1 MKRTFRQFV
10 LMLNPSKTKPMAIT
24 SKKEYREDIFDV
36 WGRKT
41 PSYEKHYETE
51 VIKPLADFGV
61 GTNAVSDAKGKI
73 LGAAYEVLIMAYF
86 IGLYSKRQ
94 KPLGEYVDIKDC
106 GQPIQYWGNLDSKKG
121 RKAYPKL
128 REYMFMSLV
137 ARTPDIDWIALDKG
151 QRTVNETVSM
161 LMITMEEFINYGLSV
176 LAEKLKEDEGYFY
189 NKNSFLDIF
198 KSLTRPKQDEA
209 EEEEDAPESLD

>member
-1 MKRTFRQFV
+1 MKKTFRQFV
-10 LMLNPSKTKPMAIT
+10 LMLNPSKTNAMAIT

-151 QRTVNETVSM
+151 QRTVNETVNM
-161 LMITMEEFINYGLSV
+161 LMLTMEEYINYGLSV
-176 LAEKLKEDEGYFY
+176 LDEKLKEDEGYFY
-189 NKNSFLDIF
+189 NKNSILDIF
-198 KSLTRPKQDEA
+198 KGLTRPKQDAA
-209 EEEEDAPESLD
+209 EEEEDTPESLD

>member
-1 MKRTFRQFV
+1 MKKTFRLFA
-10 LMLNPSKTKPMAIT
+10 LMLNLSKTKAMAIT

-86 IGLYSKRQ
+86 IGLYSRKQ
-94 KPLGEYVDIKDC
+94 KPFGEYADIKDC
-106 GQPIQYWGNLDSKKG
+106 GQPIQFWGNLDSKKG

-128 REYMFMSLV
+128 REYMFVSLV
-137 ARTPDIDWIALDKG
+137 ARTSEIDWIALDKG
-151 QRTVNETVSM
+151 LRTVNETVNM
-161 LMITMEEFINYGLSV
+161 LMLTMEEYINYGLSV
-176 LAEKLKEDEGYFY
+176 LAEKIQEDEGYFY

-198 KSLTRPKQDEA
+198 RSLTRPKQDM
-209 EEEEDAPESLD
+209 EDDEDVPESLD

>member
-1 MKRTFRQFV
+1 
-10 LMLNPSKTKPMAIT
+10 MAVT
-24 SKKEYREDIFDV
+24 SNKEYREDIFDV

-41 PSYEKHYETE
+41 PSYEKHFEAE
-51 VIKPLADFGV
+51 VIKPLADFAV
-61 GTNAVSDAKGKI
+61 GTNAVSDAKGKV

-94 KPLGEYVDIKDC
+94 KPFGEYADIKDC
-106 GQPIQYWGNLDSKKG
+106 GHPIQYWGNLDSKKG

-128 REYMFMSLV
+128 REYMFLSLV

-161 LMITMEEFINYGLSV
+161 LMITMEEYINYGLSV

-198 KSLTRPKQDEA
+198 KDLTRPKQEKDDES
-209 EEEEDAPESLD
+209 EDAPEPLD

>member
-1 MKRTFRQFV
+1 
-10 LMLNPSKTKPMAIT
+10 
-24 SKKEYREDIFDV
+24 
-36 WGRKT
+36 
-41 PSYEKHYETE
+41 
-51 VIKPLADFGV
+51 
-61 GTNAVSDAKGKI
+61 
-73 LGAAYEVLIMAYF
+73 MAYF

-94 KPLGEYVDIKDC
+94 KPFGEYVDIKDC
-106 GQPIQYWGNLDSKKG
+106 SQPIQYWGNLDSKKG

-151 QRTVNETVSM
+151 QRTVNETVNM
-161 LMITMEEFINYGLSV
+161 LMLTMEGYINYGLSV
-176 LAEKLKEDEGYFY
+176 LAEKIKEDEGYFY

-198 KSLTRPKQDEA
+198 KGLTRPKQDKA

>member
-1 MKRTFRQFV
+1 
-10 LMLNPSKTKPMAIT
+10 MAIT

-51 VIKPLADFGV
+51 VIKSLADVGI
-61 GTNAVSDAKGKI
+61 GTNSVSEAKGKI
-73 LGAAYEVLIMAYF
+73 LGTIYEVLIMAFF
-86 IGLYSKRQ
+86 IGLYSKKK
-94 KPLGEYVDIKDC
+94 KPLGDFDLKDC
-106 GQPIQYWGNLDSKKG
+106 GHPLQYWGNLDSKKG

-128 REYMFMSLV
+128 REYIFISLV

-151 QRTVNETVSM
+151 QRTVSETVNM
-161 LMITMEEFINYGLSV
+161 LMLTMEEYINYGLSV
-176 LAEKLKEDEGYFY
+176 LAEKMKEDDGYFY

-198 KSLTRPKQDEA
+198 KGLTRPKQNDA
-209 EEEEDAPESLD
+209 VEEDAPESLD